1 MSSTGPGTEPCGWF
15 PERTGYSCHISH
27 SDAEEDG
34 VSCMYIVVV
43 GCGRYGSLL
52 ANRLSSLGHS
62 VVIIDRQTNAFKA
75 LSAEFSGFTITG
87 DASEVSVLHRAKIDT
102 ADCLLSMCNE
112 DTLNLMVTQTAKFIF
127 GVPKVIARVY
137 RPSYESMFR
146 KFGIEIISPIQ
157 LALEAFL
164 QDLDLDREPE
174 NEAQ

>member
-1 MSSTGPGTEPCGWF
+1 MSSTGPGTEPCGSF
-15 PERTGYSCHISH
+15 PERTGSRCNISH
-27 SDAEEDG
+27 LDAEEKG
-34 VSCMYIVVV
+34 FSFMYIVIV

-62 VVIIDRQTNAFKA
+62 VVIIDRQENALKA
-75 LSAEFSGFTITG
+75 LSTEFSGFTITG
-87 DASEVSVLHRAKIDT
+87 NAGEVSVLRTAKIET

-127 GVPKVIARVY
+127 GVPKVIAWVY
-137 RPSYESMFR
+137 KPSYESIFR

>member
-1 MSSTGPGTEPCGWF
+1 
-15 PERTGYSCHISH
+15 
-27 SDAEEDG
+27 
-34 VSCMYIVVV
+34 MYIVIV

-62 VVIIDRQTNAFKA
+62 IIIIDRRNDAFKA

-87 DASEVSVLHRAKIDT
+87 DASELSILRAAKIDT

-112 DTLNLMVTQTAKFIF
+112 DTLNLMVTQTAKYVF

-137 RPSYESMFR
+137 KPSYESIFR

-157 LALEAFL
+157 LALEAL
-164 QDLDLDREPE
+164 VKALDV
-174 NEAQ
+174 